1 MFGVLIPEK
10 YLDANYSL
18 KTASLQEAQPG
29 AGAMEV
35 DNSVAEAA
43 AIVVADRLYISSRL
57 CIFFP
62 IALNAWFPAN
72 FFFEKLIA
80 CAAISTAVR
89 FAGF

>member
-1 MFGVLIPEK
+1 MFGVLIPEKK

-43 AIVVADRLYISSRL
+43 AIVVADR
-57 CIFFP
+57 
-62 IALNAWFPAN
+62 
-72 FFFEKLIA
+72 
-80 CAAISTAVR
+80 
-89 FAGF
+89 